1 MTDNIE
7 KLAKTLNRRMHT
19 VAGGKVDV
27 TLEIGEM
34 VGSSLKVSVG
44 KIPKGQYSVL
54 SHTIELTKDVPVQVS
69 GGSHSHTAKIVSG
82 TTIEGEAKYS
92 SGDAVLVA
100 WAEEE
105 PVIVGRID

>member
-54 SHTIELTKDVPVQVS
+54 SHTIKLTVHPARSVNRKPS
-69 GGSHSHTAKIVSG
+69 PPSRTRLINSIAPS
-82 TTIEGEAKYS
+82 
-92 SGDAVLVA
+92 
-100 WAEEE
+100 
-105 PVIVGRID
+105 RI